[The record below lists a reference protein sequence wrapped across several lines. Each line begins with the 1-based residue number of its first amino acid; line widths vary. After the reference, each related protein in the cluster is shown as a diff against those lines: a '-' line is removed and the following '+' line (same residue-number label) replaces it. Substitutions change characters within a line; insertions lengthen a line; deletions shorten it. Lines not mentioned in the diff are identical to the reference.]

1 MLYSSSMFTPLQLR
15 PYLHSHLGPFS
26 GFEHISHKVT
36 MQFGEKKKKKR
47 HIQDLKS
54 CSNFSETTIE
64 DKTHVIK
71 DSTQRY
77 FG

>member
-36 MQFGEKKKKKR
+36 MQFGEKKKKDTSK
-47 HIQDLKS
+47 I
-54 CSNFSETTIE
+54 SNLAATSV
-64 DKTHVIK
+64 K
-71 DSTQRY
+71 QQ
-77 FG
+77 